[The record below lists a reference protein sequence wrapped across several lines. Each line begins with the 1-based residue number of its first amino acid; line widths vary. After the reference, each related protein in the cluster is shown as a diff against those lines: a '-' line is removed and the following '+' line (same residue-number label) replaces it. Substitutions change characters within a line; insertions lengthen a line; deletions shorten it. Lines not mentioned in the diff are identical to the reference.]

1 MCHSIELWHIEL
13 AVGPHLNVVRAVLY
27 GLCYEMLLN
36 VLLQFILIGV
46 FYQSVRM
53 SSKMFAAVS
62 KVFILY
68 YLVLM
73 FAQLL
78 STMCHVSLGACVMLC
93 YSLKLSVFSYY
104 LALAITLIAFL
115 IICNSLNYLSYVE
128 AFYFVLLLLCFYCT
142 MYVFVLSSN
151 LLVLFV
157 CWEYLGIVSYLLIN
171 YWLTRVNSGIK
182 TLLYNRLGDV
192 CFLLVV
198 SQLYG
203 HYHTVDLAVYN
214 LHTD

>member
-1 MCHSIELWHIEL
+1 MI
-13 AVGPHLNVVRAVLY
+13 VNVIW
-27 GLCYEMLLN
+27 M
-36 VLLQFILIGV
+36 FSLIGV

-62 KVFILY
+62 KVFLLY
-68 YLVLM
+68 FLVLM
-73 FAQLL
+73 FALLL
-78 STMCHVSLGACVMLC
+78 SIMCHVSMGACVMLC

-104 LALAITLIAFL
+104 LALPITLIAFL

-142 MYVFVLSSN
+142 MYVFALSTN
-151 LLVLFV
+151 LIVLFV

-171 YWLTRVNSGIK
+171 YWLTRVNCGIK

-198 SQLYG
+198 ALLYG
-203 HYHTVDLAVYN
+203 HYHTCDLAVYN

>member
-1 MCHSIELWHIEL
+1 MI
-13 AVGPHLNVVRAVLY
+13 
-27 GLCYEMLLN
+27 LN
-36 VLLQFILIGV
+36 VLLMFALIGV
-46 FYQSVRM
+46 FYQSVRVP
-53 SSKMFAAVS
+53 SKIFAAVS
-62 KVFILY
+62 KAFVLY

-73 FAQLL
+73 FVQIL
-78 STMCHVSLGACVMLC
+78 SIMGHVSLGACVMLC

-128 AFYFVLLLLCFYCT
+128 AFHFVLLLLCFYLA
-142 MYVFVLSSN
+142 MYVFVLSTN

-171 YWLTRVNSGIK
+171 YWLTRVNCGIK

-198 SQLYG
+198 CQFYAF
-203 HYHTVDLAVYN
+203 YHTLDLSCFN